1 MSPTDARM
9 SFERHATSKISKAED
24 LFAIRTLGFRGE
36 ALASIAAV
44 AQVDLK
50 TRQHDQDVGTH
61 LVIEGSNVIKQE
73 VCETSPGTNIQV
85 KNLFYNIPARRK
97 FLKSN
102 TVEFRHILDEF
113 QRIAI
118 AHPEIHFEA
127 FHNGAET
134 YHIPPGTLR
143 KRLVNLFSKGI
154 NDKLVPIEEATDLCT
169 ITGFVGKPDSAK
181 KTRGEQFFLLN
192 DRFIK
197 SPYLNHA
204 VLIAYENLISAGT
217 FPFYLLSIN
226 IDPERVDINVHP
238 TKQEVKFEDEPLVYN
253 IIKSAVKHALNQY
266 NIAPSIDFERSP
278 VFSSNTA
285 SNSPVTG
292 KILIPSSFS
301 RPPRMDSWEELYKG
315 LEKSP
320 SPPAE
325 MQTAQLSNFESET
338 ERVKEPMQ
346 LHQSYIIS
354 QIKSGFLLIDQQN
367 AHERILYERFLQ
379 QIREKPA
386 GTQKLIFPKTIELP
400 THEAT
405 LLSSMLPSL
414 QKLGFDMEG
423 FGKDTFILHGIPA
436 HLSNIGE
443 EEDLFHELLEQFRM
457 NVDLDWSEEKK
468 LAALMAR
475 SSCTKRGTTISGVE
489 MKSLID
495 QLFACD
501 EPFQSPFGKKCFITF
516 ELEQLESKFNQ

>member
-1 MSPTDARM
+1 
-9 SFERHATSKISKAED
+9 
-24 LFAIRTLGFRGE
+24 
-36 ALASIAAV
+36 
-44 AQVDLK
+44 
-50 TRQHDQDVGTH
+50 
-61 LVIEGSNVIKQE
+61 
-73 VCETSPGTNIQV
+73 

-134 YHIPPGTLR
+134 YHLPPGSLR

-154 NDKLVPIEEATDLCT
+154 NDKLVPIEEETDLCK

-204 VLIAYENLISAGT
+204 VQMSYENLINPGT
-217 FPFYLLSIN
+217 YPFYLLSIS

-238 TKQEVKFEDEPLVYN
+238 TKQEVKFEDESLVYN

-266 NIAPSIDFERSP
+266 NIAPSLDFEQSP
-278 VFSSNTA
+278 AFSGMAPSGN
-285 SNSPVTG
+285 PVTG
-292 KILIPSSFS
+292 KIVIPSSFS
-301 RPPRMDSWEELYKG
+301 RPPTMENWEDLYKG
-315 LEKSP
+315 LEKTSTYPESFP
-320 SPPAE
+320 SR
-325 MQTAQLSNFESET
+325 QLANFESDA
-338 ERVKEPMQ
+338 RQGKDPVQM
-346 LHQSYIIS
+346 HQCYIIS
-354 QIKSGFLLIDQQN
+354 QIKSGFMLIDQQN
-367 AHERILYERFLQ
+367 AHERILYERYLH
-379 QIREKPA
+379 QIRESPA
-386 GTQKLIFPKTIELP
+386 NTQRLVFPKTIELP
-400 THEAT
+400 AHEAS
-405 LLSSMLPSL
+405 LLVSMLPFL
-414 QKLGFDMEG
+414 RRLGFEVEG

-443 EEDLFHELLEQFRM
+443 EENLFHELLEQFRM

-468 LAALMAR
+468 LAALLAR
-475 SSCTKRGTTISGVE
+475 SSSIKRGTNMTPVE
-489 MKSLID
+489 MRSMID
-495 QLFACD
+495 QLFACA